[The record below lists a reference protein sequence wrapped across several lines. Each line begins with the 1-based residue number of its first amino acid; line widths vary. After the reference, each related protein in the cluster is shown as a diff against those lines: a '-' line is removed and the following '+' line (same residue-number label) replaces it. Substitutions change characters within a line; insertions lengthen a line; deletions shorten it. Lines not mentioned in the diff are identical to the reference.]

1 MPNLKMI
8 RFLTTIIL
16 LTFGLTSLGQITRRM
31 LGNRFYLMKS
41 LRHQHLLIV
50 FLLLC
55 VSHST
60 VAQIRTLKGD
70 NLTAIDVDRFIKS
83 QMDSLEIPAMSIAIV
98 EDGRMV
104 YYQASGVKN
113 NEKQT
118 IDTNTLFEAASM
130 TKPVFA
136 YAVHKLI
143 KKEVLDLDT
152 PLYKY
157 YPYEDIQYD
166 NRHKLITARMVLS
179 HTTGLPNW
187 RDGSKLAFIAAPGD
201 KYGYSGE
208 GYEYLGKVVGH
219 LTGKKLEDIIEEEVF
234 NLFEIKN
241 SYMIKNKYVE
251 EHLADGLKDNQ
262 YWGKN
267 RLWLQPGVAFSLCT
281 ESKEYAKFLIA
292 LIRESGSSGS
302 IFQAMSLPQLE
313 VDPQKSIGLGVFIEK
328 TSYGLKYSHSGNN
341 NNRYNSNFAFYKDS
355 KIGFVFFM
363 NCHKELAFTKR
374 LNDFL
379 INGK

>member
-1 MPNLKMI
+1 MKIKPFK
-8 RFLTTIIL
+8 TINAIL
-16 LTFGLTSLGQITRRM
+16 IITWRL
-31 LGNRFYLMKS
+31 LGNRCHSMKS
-41 LRHQHLLIV
+41 LRPHQHLPIV

-55 VSHST
+55 VSHKT
-60 VAQIRTLKGD
+60 IAQIKTLKGK
-70 NLTAIDVDRFIKS
+70 NIAAIDVDKFIKN
-83 QMDSLEIPAMSIAIV
+83 QMDSLEIPAISIAII
-98 EDGRMV
+98 EDGRIV

-113 NEKQT
+113 NEKQS

-143 KKEVLDLDT
+143 KKHVLDLDT

-166 NRHKLITARMVLS
+166 NRHKLITARMILS

-187 RDGSKLAFIAAPGD
+187 RDGAKLTFIATPGG

-208 GYEYLGKVVGH
+208 GYEYLGKVVAY
-219 LTGKKLEDIIEEEVF
+219 LTGKKLEDIIEEEVLNPF
-234 NLFEIKN
+234 DIKN
-241 SYMIKNKYVE
+241 SYLIKNKYVE

-281 ESKEYAKFLIA
+281 ESKEYAKFLMA
-292 LIRESGSSGS
+292 LMKESGSLGS
-302 IFQAMSLPQLE
+302 IFQSMSLPQLE
-313 VDPQKSIGLGVFIEK
+313 VDPQKSICLGIFSEK
-328 TSYGLKYSHSGNN
+328 TPYGLKYSHSGNN
-341 NNRYNSNFAFYKDS
+341 NNRYNSNFEFYKDS

-363 NCHKELAFTKR
+363 NCHKELQFTKR